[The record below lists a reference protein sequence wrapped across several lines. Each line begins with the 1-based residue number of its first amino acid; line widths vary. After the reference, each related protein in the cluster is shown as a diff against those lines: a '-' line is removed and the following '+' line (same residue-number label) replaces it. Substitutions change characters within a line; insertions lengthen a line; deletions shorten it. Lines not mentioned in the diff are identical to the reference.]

1 MSFNATPKKKKW
13 TKPIDNEKLQ
23 QLKCMHHFN
32 KAMFTNKVKVYK
44 RENIDIK
51 NIQKTNT
58 IFSDPSPLTKERF
71 LNPNYKTPEVKPHEF
86 SIKRTQFKCL
96 DNEVSKSAES
106 INIRTSNDQPP
117 SEKCFNKSFHLDHFI
132 GVKMT

>member
-1 MSFNATPKKKKW
+1 MKFNTQSKLQMNYSQFNTVSKASREMSFNATPKKKKW

-86 SIKRTQFKCL
+86 SIKRT
-96 DNEVSKSAES
+96 
-106 INIRTSNDQPP
+106 
-117 SEKCFNKSFHLDHFI
+117 
-132 GVKMT
+132 